1 MRVLI
6 TGICGF
12 VGSTVA
18 SWLAN
23 SRPDWTLLGL
33 DNLIRPGSQTN
44 LEPLS
49 KLGIEVHQS
58 DLRDRELVERT
69 PQADWV
75 IDCAANPSVL
85 AGLDGHS
92 TSQSIMDHNLVGSIH
107 LLEYCKRHQAG
118 LILVSTSRVY
128 SIERMS
134 RIPGHQHPT
143 ATRWE
148 PDWGQMLDGPSTECA
163 IERREEAPD
172 EMTKSGIGLSRN
184 GITESF
190 STQPPLSLYGASKL
204 ATELLAQEYA
214 HAFQFP
220 LWINRCGV
228 MAGAGQFGR
237 ADQGIVPFW
246 MHSYLHRKRLR
257 YIGFGGS
264 GKQVRDCLH
273 PSDLAQLIVK
283 QLQTPNQP
291 FRQSSPPHAQSAS
304 QQPSSSEPAKLPS
317 RRLAGDTPIV
327 CNVSGGMESS
337 FSLLELTQWCEQR
350 WSDRIARD
358 QITVIRESEP
368 RAYDCPWIVL
378 DASLAQRVWDW
389 RPNRDIESI
398 WSEIADHTE
407 QHPHWLELCGA

>member
-12 VGSTVA
+12 VGSTLA
-18 SWLAN
+18 SCLAQA
-23 SRPDWTLLGL
+23 RPDWTLLGL

-44 LEPLS
+44 LEPLA
-49 KLGIEVHQS
+49 KLGIEVQQA
-58 DLRDRELVERT
+58 DLRDRDLPERT

-92 TSQSIMDHNLVGSIH
+92 SSLSIMDHNLVGSIH

-134 RIPGHQHPT
+134 RIPGSSVPT
-143 ATRWE
+143 ATRWV
-148 PDWGQMLDGPSTECA
+148 PDWDQILGTTTRGRVGQRGGATEGTRPSE
-163 IERREEAPD
+163 P
-172 EMTKSGIGLSRN
+172 GLSRD
-184 GITESF
+184 GIAESF
-190 STQPPLSLYGASKL
+190 STQAPLSLYGASKL

-246 MHSYLHRKRLR
+246 MHSYLHRQRLR

-264 GKQVRDCLH
+264 GQQVRDCLH
-273 PSDLAQLIVK
+273 PSDLAQLILK

-291 FRQSSPPHAQSAS
+291 HRQSSPSQS
-304 QQPSSSEPAKLPS
+304 L
-317 RRLAGDTPIV
+317 GDERPIV
-327 CNVSGGMESS
+327 CNVSGGIEST
-337 FSLLELTQWCEQR
+337 FSLFELTQWCERR

-358 QITVIRESEP
+358 QIELIRETEA

-378 DASLAQRVWDW
+378 DASSARKTWSW
-389 RPNRDIESI
+389 HPHRDLESI
-398 WSEIADHTE
+398 WSEIADHAE

>member
-18 SWLAN
+18 SCLAQA
-23 SRPDWTLLGL
+23 RPDWTLLGL

-49 KLGIEVHQS
+49 KLGIEVQRA
-58 DLRDRELVERT
+58 DLRDRDLPARM
-69 PQADWV
+69 PRADWV

-118 LILVSTSRVY
+118 MIMVSTSRVY
-128 SIERMS
+128 SIECMS
-134 RIPGHQHPT
+134 RIPGRALPT

-148 PDWGQMLDGPSTECA
+148 PDWDQILATPTSA
-163 IERREEAPD
+163 
-172 EMTKSGIGLSRN
+172 SGIGQLGGAMEEIRPGLLGLSRD
-184 GITESF
+184 GIAESF
-190 STQPPLSLYGASKL
+190 STQAPLSLYGASKL

-237 ADQGIVPFW
+237 ADQGIVAFW
-246 MHSYLHRKRLR
+246 MHSYLHRQRLR

-273 PSDLAQLIVK
+273 PSDLAQLILK

-291 FRQSSPPHAQSAS
+291 HRQSSPS
-304 QQPSSSEPAKLPS
+304 QGL
-317 RRLAGDTPIV
+317 GDERPIV
-327 CNVSGGMESS
+327 CNVSGGMEST

-350 WSDRIARD
+350 WSDCIARD
-358 QITVIRESEP
+358 QIIVHREP
-368 RAYDCPWIVL
+368 DARTYDCPWIVL
-378 DASLAQRVWDW
+378 DASSARKAWAW
-389 RPNRDIESI
+389 RPNRDLESI
-398 WSEIADHTE
+398 WSEIADHAE